1 MGDLEEG
8 ELYSIEWNDGEFVTN
23 CMFDREHRGFLIFI
37 DESKLYLSISLV
49 ALIFLPF
56 CILALFI
63 CLKPFRES
71 VDNANNI
78 ATTKKSISAF

>member
-37 DESKLYLSISLV
+37 DENNNKIICRPESILE
-49 ALIFLPF
+49 IKE
-56 CILALFI
+56 I
-63 CLKPFRES
+63 EQ
-71 VDNANNI
+71 
-78 ATTKKSISAF
+78 